1 MEQRTCN
8 IIMCCKGHCKLA
20 GENAPPLEAIAV
32 YMSAECACPKEDY
45 TGKLMET
52 ILREALFG
60 YMAGADK
67 PGYELR
73 QLLQQYATHDPDL
86 SERIYTLF
94 QLARVRDD
102 NGYINGLR
110 MNCSGKVRLILEPPE
125 TVCPVFW
132 MKRRSSTILVLA
144 PARFLETA
152 LQSGIR

>member
-20 GENAPPLEAIAV
+20 GENAPPLEAIAA

-52 ILREALFG
+52 ILREALFD

-94 QLARVRDD
+94 QLAKVRDD
-102 NGYINGLR
+102 NRYVNGFTDKLLR
-110 MNCSGKVRLILEPPE
+110 QRRLILEPPE

-132 MKRRSSTILVLA
+132 MKRRSSIILVLA